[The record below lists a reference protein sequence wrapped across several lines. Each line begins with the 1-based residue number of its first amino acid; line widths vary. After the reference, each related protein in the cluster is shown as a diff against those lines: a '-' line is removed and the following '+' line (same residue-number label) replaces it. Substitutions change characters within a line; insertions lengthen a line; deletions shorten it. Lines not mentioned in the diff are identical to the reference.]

1 MAYTDVVL
9 GMFVLAIA
17 LLTVVLALVIEKTIE
32 ILKDLFFG

>member
-1 MAYTDVVL
+1 MPYTDIVM
-9 GMFVLAIA
+9 GMFILAIA